1 MLALLARLAKASAL
15 LPIEEKTFGS
25 AASADIAEL
34 SPASF
39 WNAAALLAMRASAA
53 AFDAALWNAL
63 ALFAKL
69 LNDEPFAR
77 IACSACGCPAS
88 AAKAAEC
95 AAMADRALGCP
106 ARRAKADPFWAIAAR
121 AEFDTPADCN
131 WWAALAA
138 LFTAADRACW
148 WPARPLNPAELAA
161 RALNT
166 FGSARIADIAA
177 LSLAS
182 FPKAE
187 ALVARCASEEAFDT
201 ASRNA
206 LAFWAKCAKFDGFC
220 RIADSASGCE
230 ASA

>member
-77 IACSACGCPAS
+77 T
-88 AAKAAEC
+88 
-95 AAMADRALGCP
+95 
-106 ARRAKADPFWAIAAR
+106 
-121 AEFDTPADCN
+121 EFDTPADCN

-166 FGSARIADIAA
+166 FGSAR
-177 LSLAS
+177 
-182 FPKAE
+182 
-187 ALVARCASEEAFDT
+187 
-201 ASRNA
+201 
-206 LAFWAKCAKFDGFC
+206 
-220 RIADSASGCE
+220 
-230 ASA
+230 